1 MFADFLDDFRLRL
14 RECLR
19 SHCYTSQC
27 HLPAT
32 DHTKV
37 ISHVFLSTISEQWH
51 NTHWTRLEV
60 LRGLGA
66 VSLRLRSVVTCESVH
81 VITCCMLP
89 YIHYCV
95 FTVIEITVIY

>member
-1 MFADFLDDFRLRL
+1 MIFGYDFVNVFGHIVTQA
-14 RECLR
+14 
-19 SHCYTSQC
+19 SVN
-27 HLPAT
+27 LPAT